1 MGRSGHLEALVVFE
15 KWMQTTRDFLQLSA
29 SFPKRFRSSLT
40 ARMENLFLDVAELL
54 TTAAYTRNR
63 VALFDRLDDSLNRL
77 RVMIRLCHEVGV
89 ISDAQ
94 YHGLAQALT
103 ETGRMIGGWKK
114 AGGGGGSV
122 VRGERS
128 VEQSPLSPV
137 EP

>member
-1 MGRSGHLEALVVFE
+1 MGRTGHLEALVVFE

-63 VALFDRLDDSLNRL
+63 GALFERLDDSLNRL
-77 RVMIRLCHEVGV
+77 RVMIRLCHEVAV

-94 YHGLAQALT
+94 YHSLAQALT

-114 AGGGGGSV
+114 AGGAGSA
-122 VRGERS
+122 VRGDRS
-128 VEQSPLSPV
+128 VDQSSLKPV